1 MFEGARVGEALLSNY
16 TITGGAGFIGAALA
30 AHLARAGHDVRVLDD
45 LSGPESRRRAAGL
58 CDLPRVTFLQGD
70 VRDGDI
76 CRRICAGADYVLHH
90 AMVTSDDALLCAEVN
105 VGGTVRMLEA
115 ARAAGTVQRF
125 VCASSGSVYGDTP
138 ATSKHELGQV
148 DPMTPEASSLLA
160 AEGFCR
166 SAFRRHGLQT
176 VCLRYFNVYGP
187 GRSGAGEDAP
197 VVARFLH
204 ALVRGEMPVIYGDG
218 EQSRDFVHIEDVIE
232 ANRRAA
238 AAQRGVGGKV
248 LNIGSGQRLSVNQ
261 LLEKLDR
268 LAGHKITAE
277 NAAPRTG
284 DIKHLRAD
292 ITAAAGL
299 LQFTPTVGLD
309 DGLVRNLHW
318 VKATTE

>member
-1 MFEGARVGEALLSNY
+1 MSIYA
-16 TITGGAGFIGAALA
+16 ITGGAGFIGAALA

-45 LSGPESRRRAAGL
+45 FSAPPSRRRAAEL
-58 CDLPRVTFLQGD
+58 CDLPHVTLLEGD
-70 VRDGDI
+70 VRDGDA
-76 CRRICAGADYVLHH
+76 CRKVCTGADYVLHH
-90 AMVTSDDALLCAEVN
+90 ALTSSDDALRCAEVN

-125 VCASSGSVYGDTP
+125 VCASSGAVYGDTP
-138 ATSKHELGQV
+138 ATSKHEAGQV
-148 DPMTPEASSLLA
+148 DPLTPEASSLLA

-176 VCLRYFNVYGP
+176 VCLRYFSVYGP
-187 GRSGAGEDAP
+187 GQGGGVEDAP

-204 ALVRGEMPVIYGDG
+204 ALTRGTVPVIHGDG
-218 EQSRDFVHIEDVIE
+218 EQSRDFVYIDDVVE

-261 LLEKLDR
+261 LLEKLER
-268 LAGHKITAE
+268 LTGRKVIAE
-277 NAAPRTG
+277 KAPARPG

-292 ITAAAGL
+292 ITAAAGV
-299 LQFTPTVGLD
+299 LQFTPVVGLD
-309 DGLVRNLHW
+309 DGLARNLHW
-318 VKATTE
+318 MRTSAG

>member
-1 MFEGARVGEALLSNY
+1 MGEALLSNY

-45 LSGPESRRRAAGL
+45 FSAPQSRRRAAGL
-58 CDLPRVTFLQGD
+58 CDLPHVTLLEGD
-70 VRDGDI
+70 VRNDDA
-76 CRRICAGADYVLHH
+76 CRRACAGADFVLHH
-90 AMVTSDDALLCAEVN
+90 AMTSSDDALTCAEVN

-125 VCASSGSVYGDTP
+125 VCASSGAVYGDTP
-138 ATSKHELGQV
+138 AMSKHEAGQV
-148 DPMTPEASSLLA
+148 DPLTPETSSLLA

-187 GRSGAGEDAP
+187 GQNGAGEDAP
-197 VVARFLH
+197 VIARFLS
-204 ALVRGEMPVIYGDG
+204 ALVRGQAPVIYGDG
-218 EQSRDFVHIEDVIE
+218 EQSRDFVHIEDVVE

-261 LLEKLDR
+261 LLEKLER
-268 LAGHKITAE
+268 LAGHPLAAE
-277 NAAPRTG
+277 KAAPRTG

-309 DGLVRNLHW
+309 DGLARNLQW
-318 VKATTE
+318 VKANAE